1 MLNTKED
8 IIFSNY
14 VSFTLEVSNKT
25 VHGIINQLI
34 YNNQFKQDIDK
45 SMNLLSERTQKILR
59 LRYGVK
65 RTRAQIGEVFNV
77 KEDRIRT
84 LEEAGIR
91 YIRKSNRIKYIEKYT
106 TVYKNV
112 ENNLYEELL
121 IRNLENYLF
130 DADEGML
137 NKFLNNIGVEIIVKK
152 VSSSM

>member
-14 VSFTLEVSNKT
+14 LSFTLEVSNKT

-59 LRYGVK
+59 LRYGLDDGVK
-65 RTRAQIGEVFNV
+65 HTRAQIGEVFRV
-77 KEDRIRT
+77 KGGGIRT

-91 YIRKSNRIKYIEKYT
+91 YIQKYT

>member
-1 MLNTKED
+1 MENICKKIYHYKKEFRLINYILDDKQEIKLLNTKED

-14 VSFTLEVSNKT
+14 LSFTLEVSNKT

-59 LRYGVK
+59 LRYGLDDGVK

-77 KEDRIRT
+77 KGDRIRT

-106 TVYKNV
+106 TVYKKCRKQF
-112 ENNLYEELL
+112 
-121 IRNLENYLF
+121 I
-130 DADEGML
+130 
-137 NKFLNNIGVEIIVKK
+137 
-152 VSSSM
+152 